1 MDSTAILLQT
11 MKCRYLRH
19 RFVGVFSAD
28 TFPIPLDDNTFII
41 VNSENSD
48 EEGKHWLL
56 ICNKGGI
63 YLFGDPL
70 GLRLDAYKK
79 VNKRLTYA
87 DFSCQELI
95 QKPLQ
100 PPTSNLCALY
110 CIYIAHYVFSGYYP
124 VIPLID
130 DERLLRFVKHL

>member
-1 MDSTAILLQT
+1 MDSIAILLEIT
-11 MKCRYLRH
+11 ECRYLRH

-28 TFPIPLDDNTFII
+28 TIPIPLNNTFII

-48 EEGKHWLL
+48 EEGKNWLL

-63 YLFGDPL
+63 HLFGDPI

-79 VNKRLTYA
+79 VEKRLTHE
-87 DFSCQELI
+87 DFSQELI

-100 PPTSNLCALY
+100 QHTSNLGGLY
-110 CIYIAHYVFSGYYP
+110 CIYIARYVFSGYYP
-124 VIPLID
+124 VIPLLID
-130 DERLLRFVKHL
+130 DERLLRFVKQL